1 MMNQVKEN
9 GLVAETTMRTQ
20 RSRRFPKHEK
30 SLIFGILATGD
41 QMKTFWKH
49 EILEMAE
56 SDVCFVKSGHN
67 HDAAIENC
75 LRSLIVELE
84 AFFCPKNGLQN
95 APKKPVV
102 NALFGNPLQP
112 NGDCAVIETNLEL
125 TF

>member
-1 MMNQVKEN
+1 
-9 GLVAETTMRTQ
+9 MRTQ
-20 RSRRFPKHEK
+20 SSRRFPKHKK

-56 SDVCFVKSGHN
+56 SDICFVKSGHN

-95 APKKPVV
+95 APK
-102 NALFGNPLQP
+102 
-112 NGDCAVIETNLEL
+112 NLWL
-125 TF
+125 THFLEIRCSPTATVPSLKLTWN